1 MHAFKPLVGVEW
13 AMPELTNTFSWSRS
27 RDHTFQ
33 ECRRRY
39 FYQYYGSWGGWE
51 PDAPEETRRL
61 YVLKQLSSRQQWAGR
76 VVHDAVEM
84 ALRAIAE
91 GYELPHAAFIQDVVE
106 RMRQDWRNSKARRY
120 WDNPKTAA
128 LFEHEY
134 ALDVKPEV
142 WQALSRHVVTCVRN
156 FFRLPLLAEIR
167 RTPLEHWLIEYSSKA
182 FEFGGTAIWIAP
194 DFGFWNVDNRLVLVD
209 WKTGASDP
217 EATAF
222 QLGCYALYAHE
233 VLKQP
238 PADVDL
244 LEANLRES
252 LVTDVHWDDDRL
264 GAIRERVRFSIRSM
278 KAYLAEPESNIAVVD
293 NFERTEDLRLCRWC
307 NYRAVCRPEL

>member
-1 MHAFKPLVGVEW
+1 
-13 AMPELTNTFSWSRS
+13 MPELSNTFSWSRS
-27 RDHTFQ
+27 RDNTFQ

-39 FYQYYGSWGGWE
+39 FYQYYGAWGGWE
-51 PDAPEETRRL
+51 ADAPAETRRL

-84 ALRAIAE
+84 ALRAFAH
-91 GYELPHAAFIQDVVE
+91 GRELPPEPFIRDVVE
-106 RMRQDWRNSKARRY
+106 RMRQDWRSSHARRY
-120 WDNPKTAA
+120 WENPKTAA

-134 ALDVKPEV
+134 GVDVKAET
-142 WQALSRHVVTCVRN
+142 WQALSRHVATCVRT

-182 FEFGGTAIWIAP
+182 FEFEGTAIWVAP
-194 DFGFWNVDNRLVLVD
+194 DFGYWTAEDRLVLVD

-222 QLGCYALYAHE
+222 QLGCYALYANE
-233 VLKQP
+233 VLKRP
-238 PADVDL
+238 PDRVDL
-244 LEANLRES
+244 FEANLRQGV
-252 LVTDVHWDDDRL
+252 VTGVHWDDGRL
-264 GAIRERVRFSIRSM
+264 EAIRERIRFSIRSM
-278 KAYLAEPESNIAVVD
+278 KVYLADSAANVAVID

-307 NYRAVCRPEL
+307 NFRAVCRPEL